1 MNPMRTRLPTFYLT
15 HGGGPWPYMTGPF
28 RGNFDVLEASL
39 KDLPQQLP
47 VKPKAILVVSGHW
60 EENDF
65 AVMAS
70 PTPPMVY
77 DFGGFPKELYQLRY
91 SAPGS
96 PELARQ
102 AHSLIQGAGL
112 PTHLDPKRGFDHG
125 TYSLLAVT
133 HPEADV
139 PVIQVSIRSDYDPEA
154 HLQLGRALAPLRDEG
169 ILIIGSGSSYHNLGA
184 MMRSGVNS
192 DIKHESAQ
200 FDLWLKET
208 LVDSGPKQRSECLV
222 HWERAPF
229 RTRRSAAGGPFPPAS
244 RRRRSS
250 GTRAGRNH
258 LLAGRFLRQDHHVE
272 LSVRGLINRTHIR
285 RTGKWE

>member
-1 MNPMRTRLPTFYLT
+1 LAGKLSIPSQDSGRLYTIRRNVCAVGASYWTNLGRKRKL
-15 HGGGPWPYMTGPF
+15 GGLCIAQTTPHANGLSSG
-28 RGNFDVLEASL
+28 VLEASL

-70 PTPPMVY
+70 PAPPMVY
-77 DFGGFPKELYQLRY
+77 DFGGFPKELYQIRY

-139 PVIQVSIRSDYDPEA
+139 PVIQVS
-154 HLQLGRALAPLRDEG
+154 
-169 ILIIGSGSSYHNLGA
+169 
-184 MMRSGVNS
+184 
-192 DIKHESAQ
+192 
-200 FDLWLKET
+200 
-208 LVDSGPKQRSECLV
+208 
-222 HWERAPF
+222 
-229 RTRRSAAGGPFPPAS
+229 
-244 RRRRSS
+244 
-250 GTRAGRNH
+250 
-258 LLAGRFLRQDHHVE
+258 
-272 LSVRGLINRTHIR
+272 VR
-285 RTGKWE
+285 